1 MILVGGWRCHD
12 DGEVR
17 WGDSQPVV
25 PVLGRRGKFG
35 PILDRE
41 LPVIVD
47 LCLGEN
53 EFGKCS
59 SHGGAESVEGW
70 TESEIFLIFKS

>member
-1 MILVGGWRCHD
+1 MRL
-12 DGEVR
+12 
-17 WGDSQPVV
+17 GDSQPVV

-53 EFGKCS
+53 EFGKSS
-59 SHGGAESVEGW
+59 SHGGAGSVEG
-70 TESEIFLIFKS
+70 

>member
-1 MILVGGWRCHD
+1 MAVTVARFL
-12 DGEVR
+12 
-17 WGDSQPVV
+17 
-25 PVLGRRGKFG
+25 LGKFG
-35 PILDRE
+35 RDGPIFDRE

-59 SHGGAESVEGW
+59 SHDGAWRTG
-70 TESEIFLIFKS
+70 